1 MDTDLQALQAEIDRL
16 HNECFSLMMATN
28 NKQGEPNASYTP
40 FAWLNNCF
48 YILVSGLATHTV
60 NLQQNPNLAIL
71 LADDESKTR
80 NIYARVRL
88 SYQAR
93 AETVDK
99 NSEEYENALAAL
111 TERAGKTVGLLASL
125 PDFVM
130 VRLLPLKGTLVQ
142 GFGKAFVFDSQK
154 RESATRLTN
163 RNIDDWR

>member
-1 MDTDLQALQAEIDRL
+1 MDANLHALQAEIDRL
-16 HNECFSLMMATN
+16 HNECLSLVMATN
-28 NKQGEPNASYTP
+28 NNKGEPNASYSP
-40 FAWLNNCF
+40 FAWLNNRF

-60 NLQQNPNLAIL
+60 NLQQNPSLAIL

-111 TERAGKTVGLLASL
+111 TQRAGKTVSLLSTL

-130 VRLLPLKGTLVQ
+130 VRLLPSKGTLVQ
-142 GFGKAFVFDSQK
+142 GFGKAFAFDPQK
-154 RESATRLTN
+154 RESATQLTN
-163 RNIDDWR
+163 RNIADWR